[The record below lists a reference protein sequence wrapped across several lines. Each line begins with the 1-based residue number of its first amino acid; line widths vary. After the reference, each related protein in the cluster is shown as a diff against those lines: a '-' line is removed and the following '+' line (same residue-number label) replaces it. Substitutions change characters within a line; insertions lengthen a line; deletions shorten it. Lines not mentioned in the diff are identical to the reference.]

1 MGRFDP
7 LGLNLVHHLWT
18 RRGGIIRCMKPTLSW
33 TKSRMFNLKICPFA
47 RTDPPRFW
55 DLAPSEPGAFLCR
68 VGETEFV
75 GRGENGAGL
84 VEGDV
89 KEDHEAFLLF

>member
-1 MGRFDP
+1 
-7 LGLNLVHHLWT
+7 
-18 RRGGIIRCMKPTLSW
+18 
-33 TKSRMFNLKICPFA
+33 MFNLKIHDVQPE
-47 RTDPPRFW
+47 DPGFQPEDLSFWPELTPLRFW

-75 GRGENGAGL
+75 GRGENGAAL

>member
-1 MGRFDP
+1 
-7 LGLNLVHHLWT
+7 L
-18 RRGGIIRCMKPTLSW
+18 
-33 TKSRMFNLKICPFA
+33 
-47 RTDPPRFW
+47 RFW

-75 GRGENGAGL
+75 GRGENGAAL

-89 KEDHEAFLLF
+89 KEDHESIFFVLKRASRFN